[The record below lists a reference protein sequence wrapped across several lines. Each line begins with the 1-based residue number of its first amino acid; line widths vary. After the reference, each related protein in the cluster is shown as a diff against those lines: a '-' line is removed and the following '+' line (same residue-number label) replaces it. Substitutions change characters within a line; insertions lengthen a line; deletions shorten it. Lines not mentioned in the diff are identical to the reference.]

1 MGQET
6 RISLAGWFC
15 LMGFRSRCWPGL
27 WPSEDLTW
35 AGGSVSKVARTHTG
49 CWQEVSVPCHVDLL
63 IRLECPLMTWQLAS
77 SIVSDLRESKVEIA
91 MSFMKS
97 YSVLFTI
104 SYAVHGS
111 VPFIVVRG

>member
-1 MGQET
+1 MGQEP

-15 LMGFRSRCWPGL
+15 LMGFWSRCWPGL
-27 WPSEDLTW
+27 WSSEDLTW

-49 CWQEVSVPCHVDLL
+49 CWQEVSVPCHVDLP

-104 SYAVHGS
+104 SYVVHGS
-111 VPFIVVRG
+111 VPLIVVRG